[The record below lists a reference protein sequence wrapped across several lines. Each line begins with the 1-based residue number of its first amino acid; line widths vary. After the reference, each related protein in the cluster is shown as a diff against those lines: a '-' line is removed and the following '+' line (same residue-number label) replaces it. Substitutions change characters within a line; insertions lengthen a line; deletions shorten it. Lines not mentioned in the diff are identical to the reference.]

1 MSGTHVFSCCDKI
14 KDLQRLH
21 ISIHV
26 VATIAMDGGMNKNR
40 RIEFEV
46 GQCVMLYVGKLLS

>member
-14 KDLQRLH
+14 EDLQR
-21 ISIHV
+21 SIHV
-26 VATIAMDGGMNKNR
+26 VATVARDGGMNKNI

-46 GQCVMLYVGKLLS
+46 GQCVMLSVGKLLS